1 MNETHQS
8 DDGSLF
14 SLAQIQHLM
23 RVEFN
28 RAQRYGYPIGCM
40 MISVDRLGYLRDLYG
55 YSVKEVI
62 LDRVIELVKSETRS
76 SDFLGRLPD
85 DRLLAV
91 VPHTSGDGL
100 TVLSDRLLEGTRK
113 LEFQAGDRT
122 LGVTLSIGFSY
133 SQGDDTMFFDALLES
148 ADDGLADAQTQG
160 GDRYFKQAPGGGQ

>member
-28 RAQRYGYPIGCM
+28 RAQRYAYPISCM
-40 MISVDRLGYLRDLYG
+40 MVAVDRLGYLRDLYG

-62 LDRVIELVKSETRS
+62 LEKVIELVKSETRS

-91 VPHTSGDGL
+91 VPHTGGDGL
-100 TVLSDRLLEGTRK
+100 AILAERLLVGART
-113 LEFQAGDRT
+113 LDFQAGDRT
-122 LGVTLSIGFSY
+122 LGVTLSVGFSY
-133 SQGDDTMFFDALLES
+133 SEGDETMFFDALLES
-148 ADDGLADAQTQG
+148 ADDALVDAQTQG
-160 GDRYFKQAPGGGQ
+160 GDRQFKQAPGAGR

>member
-1 MNETHQS
+1 MNDTQAA

-40 MISVDRLGYLRDLYG
+40 MVGVDRLGYLRDLYG
-55 YSVKEVI
+55 YQVKEVI
-62 LDRVIELVKSETRS
+62 LDRVIDLLKSETRS

-91 VPHTSGDGL
+91 IPHTGGSGL
-100 TVLSDRLLEGTRK
+100 KVLAERLLTGARR
-113 LEFQAGDRT
+113 LDFQAGD
-122 LGVTLSIGFSY
+122 
-133 SQGDDTMFFDALLES
+133 
-148 ADDGLADAQTQG
+148 
-160 GDRYFKQAPGGGQ
+160 